1 MQPQELTFSV
11 LVTREEYCQ
20 AAAQYRRS
28 AGKRQGV
35 VLYAAGGILTLLGA
49 AGVLFGSAISL
60 SVSASLCLMVI
71 GVFLACYNGVFAPL
85 FSSAA
90 AAREYDE
97 NEDLR
102 YAASYRFLDDAV
114 EVKNGRMEG
123 ALPLSALSG
132 WAETP
137 TLFLMT
143 FGREG
148 RFAIPKR
155 LMAPGQEEALRARLS
170 GFLKQG

>member
-1 MQPQELTFSV
+1 
-11 LVTREEYCQ
+11 
-20 AAAQYRRS
+20 
-28 AGKRQGV
+28 
-35 VLYAAGGILTLLGA
+35 
-49 AGVLFGSAISL
+49 
-60 SVSASLCLMVI
+60 MVI